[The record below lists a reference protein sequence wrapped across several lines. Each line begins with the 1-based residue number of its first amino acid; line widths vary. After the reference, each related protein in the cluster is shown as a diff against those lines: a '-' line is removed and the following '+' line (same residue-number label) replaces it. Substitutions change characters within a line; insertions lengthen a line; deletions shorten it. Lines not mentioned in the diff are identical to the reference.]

1 MNKTL
6 RSFAAI
12 LALALISSFSAYATS
27 VPAITNVTSVMAVKQ
42 VVWQASG
49 NGYNRCV
56 SFTDGGLVPYS
67 ISPGYVSVKY
77 WLAPSRFETH
87 NGLLAPDRHYKWR
100 ISGGVLY
107 LRWYGTSIESAY
119 PLHPYGITPNNA
131 YVIQIKRKDV
141 AVTVDGLPG
150 TFVLGSKIPLIPII
164 GGSGS
169 FAFSGPSD
177 MTGNPETD
185 TGLWFRPITLKSVTP

>member
-1 MNKTL
+1 MNYL
-6 RSFAAI
+6 RLMAI
-12 LALALISSFSAYATS
+12 ACVIAFGINFNASATT
-27 VPAITNVTSVMAVKQ
+27 ITNVTSVMAVKQ
-42 VVWQASG
+42 VVWTAGG

-77 WLAPSRFETH
+77 WLAPSKFETH

-107 LRWYGTSIESAY
+107 LRWHGTSVESAY

-131 YVIQIKRKDV
+131 CVIQIKRKDV
-141 AVTVDGLPG
+141 VVTVNGLPG
-150 TFVLGSKIPLIPII
+150 TFVLGSKTPLIPIT

-169 FAFSGPSD
+169 FDFSGPSD

-185 TGLWFRPITLKSVTP
+185 TALWFRPMIVSYIIP